1 MRRRL
6 EGYEPA
12 LVPVPNS
19 DRKETL
25 MSQRIAVLS
34 ALAWALVATS
44 PLAAFASDEVN
55 VSRGATL
62 PGPGLA
68 VHGFDVVAYFTEG
81 RPTPG
86 SAEHSVAHG
95 GATYRFASAENL
107 AAFEA
112 DPERYVPAYGGFCAY
127 GVSVGKKFDGDPR
140 LWRIEAG
147 RLYLNLNPKIQKT
160 WLEDVD
166 GNIEKADRQ
175 WGRIAAIRVADL

>member
-1 MRRRL
+1 MPRHL
-6 EGYEPA
+6 EGYGPA

-19 DRKETL
+19 VRKENP

-34 ALAWALVATS
+34 VLGLVLVAMS
-44 PLAAFASDEVN
+44 SLAAFASDEVN

-62 PGPGLA
+62 SGPGLA

-140 LWRIEAG
+140 FWRVEDG
-147 RLYLNLNPKIQKT
+147 RLYLNLNAKIQET

-166 GNIEKADRQ
+166 GNIEKADEQ
-175 WGRIAAIRVADL
+175 WGRIATIRVADL